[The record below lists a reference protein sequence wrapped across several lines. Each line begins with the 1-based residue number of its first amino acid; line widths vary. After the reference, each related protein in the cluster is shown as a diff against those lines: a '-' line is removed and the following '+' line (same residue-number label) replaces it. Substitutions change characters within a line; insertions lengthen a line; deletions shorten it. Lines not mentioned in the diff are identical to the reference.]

1 MADKKDYY
9 IYVAGEKVL
18 VSKEIYDA
26 ITQMDRQERTQS
38 DKDKRN
44 KLLRY
49 EELTTASVTGE
60 ELLYDST
67 QGSVEETVVTT
78 IMCSKLRNGINY
90 AVLTAHSGLAGQRL
104 FSDLDKLECGDTFYV
119 HTLDETMAY
128 MVLEINT
135 VLPEDTS
142 KLVILP
148 AHDVC
153 TLVTCTPYG
162 VNTHRLMVRGTRIR
176 NDQAEYVENLKA
188 ERNEREGI
196 TKSTWQQEYF
206 KGIGLGVICIA
217 AIGIVYE
224 INRIRPRRRK
234 RGLHEKG

>member
-49 EELTTASVTGE
+49 EELTTASATGE

-90 AVLTAHSGLAGQRL
+90 AFARRAR
-104 FSDLDKLECGDTFYV
+104 V
-119 HTLDETMAY
+119 H
-128 MVLEINT
+128 
-135 VLPEDTS
+135 
-142 KLVILP
+142 
-148 AHDVC
+148 
-153 TLVTCTPYG
+153 
-162 VNTHRLMVRGTRIR
+162 
-176 NDQAEYVENLKA
+176 
-188 ERNEREGI
+188 
-196 TKSTWQQEYF
+196 
-206 KGIGLGVICIA
+206 
-217 AIGIVYE
+217 
-224 INRIRPRRRK
+224 
-234 RGLHEKG
+234 

>member
-67 QGSVEETVVTT
+67 QESVEETVVTT
-78 IMCSKLRNGINY
+78 IMCSKLRKG
-90 AVLTAHSGLAGQRL
+90 LTML
-104 FSDLDKLECGDTFYV
+104 
-119 HTLDETMAY
+119 
-128 MVLEINT
+128 
-135 VLPEDTS
+135 LPE
-142 KLVILP
+142 
-148 AHDVC
+148 
-153 TLVTCTPYG
+153 
-162 VNTHRLMVRGTRIR
+162 
-176 NDQAEYVENLKA
+176 
-188 ERNEREGI
+188 EREFI
-196 TKSTWQQEYF
+196 ENIYF
-206 KGIGLGVICIA
+206 RGCSVRQMSKKIGTMTVQD
-217 AIGIVYE
+217 
-224 INRIRPRRRK
+224 RK
-234 RGLHEKG
+234 AKILAKLKKFLEN

>member
-67 QGSVEETVVTT
+67 QESVE
-78 IMCSKLRNGINY
+78 
-90 AVLTAHSGLAGQRL
+90 
-104 FSDLDKLECGDTFYV
+104 
-119 HTLDETMAY
+119 
-128 MVLEINT
+128 
-135 VLPEDTS
+135 
-142 KLVILP
+142 
-148 AHDVC
+148 
-153 TLVTCTPYG
+153 
-162 VNTHRLMVRGTRIR
+162 
-176 NDQAEYVENLKA
+176 
-188 ERNEREGI
+188 
-196 TKSTWQQEYF
+196 
-206 KGIGLGVICIA
+206 
-217 AIGIVYE
+217 
-224 INRIRPRRRK
+224 
-234 RGLHEKG
+234 